1 MSHLVLLSALSC
13 AASLAAQD
21 YAIGQYLEDRSSRVY
36 GCPCEWSNEYV
47 NEGREAILAW
57 NIQAGEFHGV
67 DLSGLRMVA
76 VLVSTFNLGVPD
88 SLRRS
93 TVFLDQAA
101 PESRR
106 RAGEEW
112 LRARYGD
119 LLGRILGVHTA
130 PIDFS
135 LAPDRAAVE
144 IKGMLRLQIRRAVLA
159 QDTRDWA
166 TLLYDPLVPMASATM
181 ASTLLTE
188 YRGPDLRIR
197 WIREGEGI
205 TRYYGTFATP

>member
-1 MSHLVLLSALSC
+1 VSHLVPLSALIC
-13 AASLAAQD
+13 AATLSAQD
-21 YAIGQYLEDRSSRVY
+21 YVIGQYLEDRSSRVY

-57 NIQAGEFHGV
+57 NIQAGEFQGT

-76 VLVSTFNLGVPD
+76 VLVSTFNLGVPA

-93 TVFLDQAA
+93 TVFIDEGA
-101 PESRR
+101 PEWRR
-106 RAGEEW
+106 RAGEAW

-119 LLGRILGVHTA
+119 LLGRILGIHTA

-144 IKGMLRLQIRRAVLA
+144 VKGILRLRIRRAILA
-159 QDTRDWA
+159 EDTKDWA
-166 TLLYDPLVPMASATM
+166 TLLYDPFVRMASSIM
-181 ASTLLTE
+181 ASTQLTE

-205 TRYYGTFATP
+205 TGYYGAFAAP